1 MRLPYNYHFVSPV
14 PIRKRL
20 TLIPH
25 SIRVSFP
32 EKAVIASEENQPSL
46 VHSSPEEGEESSPKQ
61 VQGPRAQAELYGP
74 RLFTQHSGGRGRLIC
89 EFEASLVYV
98 ELKDSQG

>member
-1 MRLPYNYHFVSPV
+1 MRLPHNYHYVSPV

-46 VHSSPEEGEESSPKQ
+46 VHSCPEEGEESSPKQ
-61 VQGPRAQAELYGP
+61 VQEPRAQAELDGP
-74 RLFTQHSGGRGRLIC
+74 RLYPALRRQRQTNL
-89 EFEASLVYV
+89 
-98 ELKDSQG
+98 

>member
-1 MRLPYNYHFVSPV
+1 MRLPYNYHCQPVS
-14 PIRKRL
+14 IRKRL

-46 VHSSPEEGEESSPKQ
+46 VHSNPEEGEEFSPKQ
-61 VQGPRAQAELYGP
+61 VQEPRAQAELSGP
-74 RLFTQHSGGRGRLIC
+74 ALRRQR
-89 EFEASLVYV
+89 
-98 ELKDSQG
+98 